1 MTFPYIH
8 DIDPFA
14 IQLWGNFGIRW
25 YGLAYLTG
33 FVLGY
38 LIISWMQKRSL
49 TPLPAKAIGDFVFW
63 IAVGTVAGGRLGYC
77 LFYRPE
83 LFVEFTSAPPFWGVF
98 AVNKGGMASHGGMI
112 GIVVACI
119 LFARKHHQSPL
130 HLFDLTILA
139 ATLGIFFGRIA
150 NFINGELVGRICP
163 ADFPLAVKFPQDI
176 LSWPYYEP
184 QRLAQ
189 LADVVALKG
198 VHKETWASWVSQVTT
213 SNQAWNSIN
222 STLEMVVASV
232 QNGNEQ
238 LKLALGPLLDPRY
251 PSQLF
256 AALLEGGL
264 IFLILMYVW
273 RKPRKPGV
281 ITALFFILYAIGRII
296 NEQFRLPDL
305 HIGYQLFSL
314 TRGQWLSIGLLA
326 AGLVCYFFWSRAKRA
341 PLGGWAKRV

>member
-1 MTFPYIH
+1 MRTPYIH

-25 YGLAYLTG
+25 YGLAYLTA

-38 LIISWMQKRSL
+38 FIILWMEKRKL
-49 TPLPAKAIGDFVFW
+49 TTLPGPTVGDFVFW

-83 LFVEFTSAPPFWGVF
+83 LFIEFSASPPFWGVF
-98 AVNKGGMASHGGMI
+98 AVNQGGMASHGGMI

-119 LFARKHHQSPL
+119 LFARHHKQSPL

-163 ADFPLAVKFPQDI
+163 SDFPLAVKFPQDI
-176 LSWPYYEP
+176 LSWPYYETE
-184 QRLAQ
+184 RLSK

-198 VHKETWASWVSQVTT
+198 VHKDTWLSWVSQATT
-213 SNQAWNSIN
+213 SSSAWQSLN
-222 STLEMVVASV
+222 STLELVVSSI

-238 LKLALGPLLDPRY
+238 LKMALAPLLDPRY

-256 AALLEGGL
+256 AAILEGGL
-264 IFLILMYVW
+264 IFLTLIYIW
-273 RKPRKPGV
+273 RKPQKPGI
-281 ITALFFILYAIGRII
+281 ITALFFVLYAIGRII

-314 TRGQWLSIGLLA
+314 TRGQWLSIGLLV
-326 AGLVCYFFWSRAKRA
+326 AGILCYAFWSRANQE
-341 PLGGWAKRV
+341 PLGGWAKKS